1 MKNAVYTTLT
11 RQSGLMREMQV
22 IANNIA
28 NMSTKGFR
36 QQGVVFSEFVRETG
50 DAPSLSMAEANTVNT
65 SLLRG
70 DLTETGNALD
80 LGIEGEGFFLIDTE
94 QGLRLT
100 RAGSFSL
107 SDAGEVVTPQG
118 DRVLDVSQAPIL
130 LPGGMEGVSIAPD
143 GTISRDGQVVSQVG
157 LFRPVDDTGLK
168 REDGVMF
175 DAPEGI
181 EPEPDGR
188 MRQGFVEGSNVD
200 PILQIARM
208 IEVQRSYEMGQKFLE
223 REDNRVRDAMQSLTR

>member
-1 MKNAVYTTLT
+1 MKNGVYTTLT

-80 LGIEGEGFFLIDTE
+80 LGIEGEGFFLIDTD

-130 LPGGMEGVSIAPD
+130 LPGGMAGVSIAPD
-143 GTISRDGQVVSQVG
+143 GTISRDGLVVSQVG